1 MFHPHV
7 NIARLHLKRCKGGQG
22 LKLLSEYNGLWDFF
36 EKLEEPMLMEVVKE
50 DFMVE
55 IEGKKEYDK
64 MKK

>member
-1 MFHPHV
+1 M
-7 NIARLHLKRCKGGQG
+7 KRCKGGQG